1 MGSLQNSLRDPGE
14 TVSDEKSEV
23 GLGDIRPRLKV
34 GTLVLPREEFTYV
47 GRLDKG
53 LAITC
58 AARSA
63 LNFLNGEQSCEELSR
78 NLGTPLAE
86 IAALVMELDNA
97 ALIDTEATTIRVHS
111 RFHSPN
117 AHRASHSG
125 DDSNDAAF
133 QQLKMKLAP
142 ELNAATWLSNVRDGG
157 VSIVNSRRNW
167 QINIYGESRIATLL
181 YGILLS
187 SGITQTRLHPP
198 QENKSIAES
207 DLCAGYLRASDIG
220 LSYKARTEE
229 LARELSLFPITSNRS
244 ANYEDLGKT
253 EGNSGETGNQRI
265 SIVVGTPPSDLL
277 QKWMSEGVTHILID
291 DPDGASVT
299 VGPLIIPGQTPCSR
313 CVSIGNEDLNNL
325 WRDIAWKKQRTPST
339 EVPVAVAHL
348 VAGMVALELL
358 QYLDEGSSELLGTS
372 TRIKFHTPAATERRL
387 YARHPACGCTW

>member
-1 MGSLQNSLRDPGE
+1 MGSLQSSL
-14 TVSDEKSEV
+14 SDEKKRED
-23 GLGDIRPRLKV
+23 LRTRRPRLKV
-34 GTLVLPREEFTYV
+34 GTLILPREDFTYV
-47 GRLDKG
+47 GRLDEG

-63 LNFLNGEQSCEELSR
+63 LTFLNGGQSCEELSR

-97 ALIDTEATTIRVHS
+97 ALIDTEETTIRVHT

-117 AHRASHSG
+117 AHRASHAG

-133 QQLKMKLAP
+133 QQLKVKLAP

-157 VSIVNSRRNW
+157 VSIINARRNW

-181 YGILLS
+181 YGIFLS
-187 SGITQTRLHPP
+187 SGITQTRLHPS
-198 QENKSIAES
+198 QESKSIAES

-220 LSYKARTEE
+220 LSYKSRTEE
-229 LARELSLFPITSNRS
+229 LARELSLFPITSTGSTNS
-244 ANYEDLGKT
+244 EDLGKT
-253 EGNSGETGNQRI
+253 EGYASDTGKQRI
-265 SIVVGTPPSDLL
+265 SIVVGTPPSDQL

-299 VGPLIIPGQTPCSR
+299 VGPLIIPGETPCSR
-313 CVSIGNEDLNNL
+313 CVSIGNEDLNEL
-325 WRDIAWKKQRTPST
+325 WRDIAWKKQRTPPT
-339 EVPVAVAHL
+339 EVPVAVAHH
-348 VAGMVALELL
+348 VAGIVALELL
-358 QYLDEGSSELLGTS
+358 QYLDAGSSEMLGTS
-372 TRIKFHTPAATERRL
+372 TRIKFHAPADAEKRL

>member
-1 MGSLQNSLRDPGE
+1 MRSLQNSLRDQRE
-14 TVSDEKSEV
+14 SDEKSEV

-47 GRLDKG
+47 GRLDEG

-58 AARSA
+58 AARNA
-63 LNFLNGEQSCEELSR
+63 LNFLNGAQSCEELSR

-97 ALIDTEATTIRVHS
+97 ALIDTEAATIRVHT

-117 AHRASHSG
+117 VNRASHSG

-142 ELNAATWLSNVRDGG
+142 ELNSATWLSNVRDGG
-157 VSIVNSRRNW
+157 ISIVNSRRNW
-167 QINIYGESRIATLL
+167 QIDIYGESRIATLL

-187 SGITQTRLHPP
+187 SGVSQTRLHPP
-198 QENKSIAES
+198 QENRSIVES

-220 LSYKARTEE
+220 LSYKGRTED
-229 LARELSLFPITSNRS
+229 LARELSLFPITLNGSGNS
-244 ANYEDLGKT
+244 EDLGKT
-253 EGNSGETGNQRI
+253 EGNSGAAGKQRI
-265 SIVVGTPPSDLL
+265 SIAVGTPPSDQL

-299 VGPLIIPGQTPCSR
+299 VGPMIIPGQTPCSR
-313 CVSIGNEDLNNL
+313 CVSIGNEDLNSL
-325 WRDIAWKKQRTPST
+325 WRDIAWKKQRTPPT
-339 EVPVAVAHL
+339 EVPVAVAHH

-358 QYLDEGSSELLGTS
+358 QYLDEGNSEMLGRS
-372 TRIKFHTPAATERRL
+372 TRIKFHAPATIEKRL
-387 YARHPACGCTW
+387 YTRHPACGCTW